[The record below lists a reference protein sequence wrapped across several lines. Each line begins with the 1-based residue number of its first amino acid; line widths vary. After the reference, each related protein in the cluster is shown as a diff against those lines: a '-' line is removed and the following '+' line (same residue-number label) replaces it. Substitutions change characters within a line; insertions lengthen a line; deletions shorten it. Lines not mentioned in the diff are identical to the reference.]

1 MQVAETRFASH
12 IIVLTRLMQVKESLQ
27 SMVCSSL
34 WNQWRQSQT
43 ERAQAV
49 KRLVVDDEWWD
60 KVEYLLAFTKPIVDL
75 LRMFDI
81 DKPNLGEVYKG
92 IDSMIEKIRVVINAK
107 EQDPNEVFYKEV
119 KNILTKR
126 WNKMTTSLHLLAY
139 AVNPKYYFAELLND
153 PERTLPN

>member
-1 MQVAETRFASH
+1 MTVNFNLLKSCHLQVAETCFASH

-43 ERAQAV
+43 ERAQVV

-75 LRMFDI
+75 LRMFDT
-81 DKPNLGEVYKG
+81 DRPNL
-92 IDSMIEKIRVVINAK
+92 
-107 EQDPNEVFYKEV
+107 
-119 KNILTKR
+119 
-126 WNKMTTSLHLLAY
+126 
-139 AVNPKYYFAELLND
+139 
-153 PERTLPN
+153 